1 MICLILTPA
10 GTTLALLAVQT
21 LNSYQNQAITDQNGK
36 ECGISGCRAII
47 KVDLCEEVIAHFNN
61 KFHIGDIEHGTRG
74 VKKHILASFVV
85 NGDDLDG

>member
-10 GTTLALLAVQT
+10 GTTVALLVVKT

-47 KVDLCEEVIAHFNN
+47 KVDLCEEVIAHFTN
-61 KFHIGDIEHGTRG
+61 KFHIGDIKHGTGG
-74 VKKHILASFVV
+74 VKKHIIAVFA
-85 NGDDLDG
+85 GP